1 MKIPTSGSRIF
12 MNGRPKCGSRSWNN
26 NLNMFALRA
35 PMVFSCVPIRRKI
48 SRTVFGYYKLD
59 KTNCQ
64 AIERVGDVGMF
75 HILAF
80 IKDGDT
86 GIYSVKERSE
96 NGVTRDSIVAFRNF
110 EDAFRYK
117 TLLEAEVNMMP
128 FVQFASRFELEHAC
142 NVGGY
147 ECLVVNEGALV
158 TPPTKTLQITDWER
172 RSALMEGRWSVR
184 EKSDD

>member
-1 MKIPTSGSRIF
+1 
-12 MNGRPKCGSRSWNN
+12 
-26 NLNMFALRA
+26 MFALKS

-48 SRTVFGYYKLD
+48 SRTIRGYYKLD

-64 AIERVGDVGMF
+64 PLEKVEDTRMF

-80 IKDGDT
+80 IQDGDT
-86 GIYSVKERSE
+86 GIYSVTEQNE
-96 NGVTRDSIVAFRNF
+96 EGVSQNNIVAFRNF

-117 TLLEAEVNMMP
+117 TLLEAEMNMTP
-128 FVQFASRFELEHAC
+128 FVQFASLFELEHMC

-158 TPPTKTLQITDWER
+158 TPPTKTIQITDWER
-172 RSALMEGRWSVR
+172 RSALLDGRWSVK
-184 EKSDD
+184 EKDEK